1 MKQPT
6 APIYPEL
13 PSEDGQ
19 NYRLQK
25 ISEIEKQ
32 LIKERDVRNALY
44 KKYNRA
50 INFTDSIDTTLISA
64 SVIMAGMG
72 LAVPAMLPLEIAA
85 IVCGCMGACVKLVRR
100 KLMSKAQKHYE
111 IKTIGESKLNSVK
124 NLISKALNDG
134 QISAEEFQLVLC
146 ELDRYNDLKDKT
158 HTKQSGLSEQEK
170 KEVNRR
176 RKGPSAGA
184 IQKKD
189 KRHII
194 LFSKF
199 VFVNDPPPKY
209 QKTSYYI

>member
-32 LIKERDVRNALY
+32 LIKESDMRKALY

-50 INFTDSIDTTLISA
+50 INFTDSTTLISA
-64 SVIMAGMG
+64 SVIMAGIG

-134 QISAEEFQLVLC
+134 QISTEEFQLVLC

-158 HTKQSGLSEQEK
+158 RTKQSGLSEQEK
-170 KEVNRR
+170 KKLIEEG
-176 RKGPSAGA
+176 KAQA
-184 IQKKD
+184 LALFKKKD